1 MAIGVDPKSGVR
13 APRWRTVGTLRT
25 GAGASAL
32 PFGWGP
38 AIVLVL
44 VAFVDRIE
52 FSLVSAVL
60 PQLQHEWGFGDAVAG
75 SLPSASAVAAGVLA
89 IPAAYVADRHDR
101 GRIVTWVVI
110 LWSLATLGSALA
122 PTFAIF
128 YLVRIA
134 LAAAEAVDN
143 PASASLLADF
153 YPPATRST
161 AFGWWRTSAYLGGA
175 GIVLGGVLADWLG
188 WRGAFMVMAIPGLVV
203 AVLVSRLREPE
214 RGYADRLAAHGEI
227 TGPRDVPS
235 GTLTS
240 QIRRLAPIRTLWFT
254 GAALTV
260 MSLSIGGLTF
270 WLPSLLQRRYGLSES
285 AAATAGGGMTLLGIV
300 VGTLV
305 AAIATRRALI
315 GTSLAQWRVMLGGSG
330 ILLGSVF
337 ISVALG
343 MNSAAAF
350 IVLLTVFAFFS
361 AFALP
366 TLTACVADVVPA
378 RDRGLGFGMLQVAAT
393 VGGAIG
399 PLLVGAVS
407 DITDSLTT
415 GVVPLLPLLAV
426 GGVLAL
432 MAYRSVEH
440 ESERVLTGART
451 QGE

>member
-1 MAIGVDPKSGVR
+1 MATGIDRGTTVDRGS
-13 APRWRTVGTLRT
+13 RWRTIGTLRT
-25 GAGASAL
+25 GPGSAVL

-52 FSLVSAVL
+52 FSLVAAVL
-60 PQLQHEWGFGDAVAG
+60 PQLQDEWGFGDAVAG
-75 SLPSASAVAAGVLA
+75 SLPSASAIAAGVLA
-89 IPAAYVADRHDR
+89 IPAAYLADRHDR
-101 GRIVTWVVI
+101 GRIVTWVVV

-122 PTFAIF
+122 PTFLIF
-128 YLVRIA
+128 YLVRVG

-188 WRGAFMVMAIPGLVV
+188 WRGAFMVMTIPGLLV
-203 AVLVSRLREPE
+203 AVLVSRLKEPE
-214 RGYADRLAAHGEI
+214 RGYADRLAARADPSAQ
-227 TGPRDVPS
+227 TPTPS
-235 GTLTS
+235 GPLATQL
-240 QIRRLAPIRTLWFT
+240 RRLLPIRTLWFT

-300 VGTLV
+300 FGTLV
-305 AAIATRRALI
+305 AAMATRRAVV
-315 GTSLAQWRVMLGGSG
+315 GTSLAQWRVLLGGSG
-330 ILLGSVF
+330 ILVGSVF
-337 ISVALG
+337 MSIALG
-343 MNSAAAF
+343 MNSTMF
-350 IVLLTVFAFFS
+350 VVLLTVFAFFS

-378 RDRGLGFGMLQVAAT
+378 RDRGLGFGMLQIAAT
-393 VGGAIG
+393 VGGAVG
-399 PLLVGAVS
+399 PLMVGVVS
-407 DITDSLTT
+407 DAADSLTV
-415 GVVPLLPLLAV
+415 GLIPLLPLLAI
-426 GGVLAL
+426 GGVFALLA
-432 MAYRSVEH
+432 YWSVERD
-440 ESERVLTGART
+440 STRVLAEAAR
-451 QGE
+451 EE

>member
-1 MAIGVDPKSGVR
+1 MAIGFDPTSVVR
-13 APRWRTVGTLRT
+13 APRWRKIGTLRT

-52 FSLVSAVL
+52 FSLVAAVL
-60 PQLQHEWGFGDAVAG
+60 PQLQDEWGFGDAVAG

-89 IPAAYVADRHDR
+89 IPAAYLADRHDR
-101 GRIVTWVVI
+101 GRIVTWVVVV
-110 LWSLATLGSALA
+110 WSLATLGSALA
-122 PTFAIF
+122 PTFVIF

-227 TGPRDVPS
+227 TDLGDVPS

-240 QIRRLAPIRTLWFT
+240 QLRRLAPIRTLWFT

-432 MAYRSVEH
+432 LAYRSVEH
-440 ESERVLTGART
+440 ESERVLIGART

>member
-1 MAIGVDPKSGVR
+1 MATGIDRGTVVDRGS
-13 APRWRTVGTLRT
+13 RWRTIGTLRT
-25 GAGASAL
+25 GPGSTVL

-52 FSLVSAVL
+52 FSLVAAVL
-60 PQLQHEWGFGDAVAG
+60 PQLQAEWGFGDAVAG
-75 SLPSASAVAAGVLA
+75 SLPSASAIAAGVLA
-89 IPAAYVADRHDR
+89 IPAAYFADRHDR
-101 GRIVTWVVI
+101 GRIVTWVVV

-122 PTFAIF
+122 PTFLIF
-128 YLVRIA
+128 YLVRVG

-188 WRGAFMVMAIPGLVV
+188 WRGAFMVMTIPGLLV
-203 AVLVSRLREPE
+203 AVLVSRLKEPE
-214 RGYADRLAAHGEI
+214 RGYADRLAARADPSLQAH
-227 TGPRDVPS
+227 TPS
-235 GTLTS
+235 GPLATQL
-240 QIRRLAPIRTLWFT
+240 RRLLPIRTLWFT

-285 AAATAGGGMTLLGIV
+285 AAATAGGGMTLVGIV
-300 VGTLV
+300 LGTLV
-305 AAIATRRALI
+305 AAMATRRAMI
-315 GTSLAQWRVMLGGSG
+315 GTGLAQWRVLLGGGG

-337 ISVALG
+337 MSIALA
-343 MNSAAAF
+343 MNSTVVF
-350 IVLLTVFAFFS
+350 VVFLTVFALFS

-378 RDRGLGFGMLQVAAT
+378 RDRGLGFGMLQIAAT
-393 VGGAIG
+393 AGGAVG
-399 PLLVGAVS
+399 PLLVGVVS
-407 DITDSLTT
+407 DAADSLTV
-415 GVVPLLPLLAV
+415 GLVPLLPLLAV
-426 GGVLAL
+426 GGILALLAYWSVEPDARRVLA
-432 MAYRSVEH
+432 AA
-440 ESERVLTGART
+440 AR
-451 QGE
+451 EE

>member
-13 APRWRTVGTLRT
+13 APRWRTVGTLRA

-52 FSLVSAVL
+52 FSLVAAVL

-101 GRIVTWVVI
+101 GRIVTWVVV

-305 AAIATRRALI
+305 AAIATRRALV
-315 GTSLAQWRVMLGGSG
+315 GTNLAQWRVLLGGSG

-337 ISVALG
+337 ISIALG
-343 MNSAAAF
+343 TDSAAAF

-378 RDRGLGFGMLQVAAT
+378 RDRGLGFGMLQIAAT

-407 DITDSLTT
+407 DATNSLTT

-440 ESERVLTGART
+440 ESQRVLSGARA
-451 QGE
+451 EEE

>member
-1 MAIGVDPKSGVR
+1 MATGIDRGTTVDRGN
-13 APRWRTVGTLRT
+13 RWRTIGTLRT
-25 GAGASAL
+25 GPGSAVL

-52 FSLVSAVL
+52 FSLVAAVL
-60 PQLQHEWGFGDAVAG
+60 PQLQDEWGFGDAVAG
-75 SLPSASAVAAGVLA
+75 SLPSASAIAAGVLA
-89 IPAAYVADRHDR
+89 IPAAYLADRHDR
-101 GRIVTWVVI
+101 GRIVTWVVV

-122 PTFAIF
+122 PTFLIF
-128 YLVRIA
+128 YLVRVG

-188 WRGAFMVMAIPGLVV
+188 WRGAFMVMTIPGLLV
-203 AVLVSRLREPE
+203 AVLVSRLKEPE
-214 RGYADRLAAHGEI
+214 RGYADRLAARADPSAQ
-227 TGPRDVPS
+227 TPTPS
-235 GTLTS
+235 GPLATQL
-240 QIRRLAPIRTLWFT
+240 RRLLPIRTLWFT

-300 VGTLV
+300 FGTLV
-305 AAIATRRALI
+305 AAMATRRAVV
-315 GTSLAQWRVMLGGSG
+315 GTSLAQWRVLLGGSG
-330 ILLGSVF
+330 ILVGSVF
-337 ISVALG
+337 MSIALG
-343 MNSAAAF
+343 MNSTMF
-350 IVLLTVFAFFS
+350 VVLLTVFAFFS

-378 RDRGLGFGMLQVAAT
+378 RDRGLGFGMLQIAAT
-393 VGGAIG
+393 VGGAVG
-399 PLLVGAVS
+399 PLMVGVVS
-407 DITDSLTT
+407 DAADSLTV
-415 GVVPLLPLLAV
+415 GLIPLLPLLAI
-426 GGVLAL
+426 GGVFALLA
-432 MAYRSVEH
+432 YWSVERD
-440 ESERVLTGART
+440 STRVLAEAAR
-451 QGE
+451 EE